1 MQVPIGEKLTPQQ
14 WTGRTMRLFAATG
27 LYTPTRT
34 TTTTPD
40 PEQDE
45 GSEAV
50 DSGFW
55 DQEPMLEGDD
65 EEGGGVCPETGRVV
79 PIMHREENR
88 PMQCTNQSIR
98 RSAAQ
103 WAGRCGANIIDVK
116 NTGRWASMSMLAKY
130 IGHGVDWRAR
140 LEEGGAT
147 DPICATWV
155 YKRSTTAGEGG
166 QSAF

>member
-1 MQVPIGEKLTPQQ
+1 
-14 WTGRTMRLFAATG
+14 MRLFAATG

-45 GSEAV
+45 GGEAD

-65 EEGGGVCPETGRVV
+65 EEGGEVCPETGRVV
-79 PIMHREENR
+79 PITHREENR

-98 RSAAQ
+98 RSGAQ

-116 NTGRWASMSMLAKY
+116 NVEGNILLASLFTY
-130 IGHGVDWRAR
+130 IFLPNIYPYH
-140 LEEGGAT
+140 
-147 DPICATWV
+147 
-155 YKRSTTAGEGG
+155 
-166 QSAF
+166 